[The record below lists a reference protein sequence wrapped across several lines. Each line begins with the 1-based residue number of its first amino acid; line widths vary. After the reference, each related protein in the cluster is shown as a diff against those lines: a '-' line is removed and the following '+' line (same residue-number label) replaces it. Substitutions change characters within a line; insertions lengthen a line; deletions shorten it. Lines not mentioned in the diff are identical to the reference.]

1 MLSASALAAAMSC
14 LALTLT
20 CKTRPLWMQAALQ
33 NDVKPAQYEAELA
46 RLNRLLARSEERE
59 KADKEYIDELYWQN
73 VHATASWGKRYVI
86 WEELRE
92 EHQEYVQTHKYPNS
106 FVDSLKD
113 KLSRCSNET
122 SLEKHPDLCSPN
134 PAATSSE
141 ETPAELPRQIAEY
154 DPTTSSEEEN
164 NSYSSYWEVEE

>member
-1 MLSASALAAAMSC
+1 MSC

-59 KADKEYIDELYWQN
+59 KADKEYIDELYWQS
-73 VHATASWGKRYVI
+73 VHVTAQWGKRYVI

-141 ETPAELPRQIAEY
+141 ETPAATSSEETPAELPRQIAEY

-164 NSYSSYWEVEE
+164 NSSSSYWEVEE

>member
-1 MLSASALAAAMSC
+1 MLLSASVLAAAMSC

-73 VHATASWGKRYVI
+73 VHAKWIPKTISCT
-86 WEELRE
+86 L
-92 EHQEYVQTHKYPNS
+92 
-106 FVDSLKD
+106 
-113 KLSRCSNET
+113 
-122 SLEKHPDLCSPN
+122 
-134 PAATSSE
+134 
-141 ETPAELPRQIAEY
+141 
-154 DPTTSSEEEN
+154 
-164 NSYSSYWEVEE
+164 